1 MSRQNQKKI
10 PEGEPLPRGR
20 HGLSPEVV
28 RTSQRDRLIQAM
40 LLLVATRGYAATTVP
55 DVIAAARVSRNAFYA
70 NFHDK
75 EACFL
80 ALCERDLP
88 DVVGTI
94 LSAADGTGH
103 DWVAAA
109 RGGLRAYLRWWQ
121 DRPEYARAYF
131 VELPGAG
138 PRAVEQRDHAYL
150 PFLEMLR
157 ALAARARADDP
168 ALGPLRDSVPSLIV
182 FGVTEFI
189 AAEVRAGNAA
199 RLSSL
204 EDDVLHYTITLL
216 ADHATA
222 DAALG

>member
-1 MSRQNQKKI
+1 M
-10 PEGEPLPRGR
+10 
-20 HGLSPEVV
+20 V

-40 LLLVATRGYAATTVP
+40 LLLVAARGYAATTVP

-75 EACFL
+75 EDCFL

-88 DVVGTI
+88 GVVETI
-94 LSAADGTGH
+94 LSAAEGTGH
-103 DWVAAA
+103 DWVAAVR
-109 RGGLRAYLRWWQ
+109 RGLHAYLRWWQ

-131 VELPGAG
+131 VELPAAG
-138 PRAVEQRDHAYL
+138 RRAMEQRDRAYL

-157 ALAARARADDP
+157 ALAARARAETP
-168 ALGPLRDSVPSLIV
+168 SLGPVRERVPSLIV

-189 AAEVRAGNAA
+189 AAEVRAGNAQ
-199 RLSSL
+199 RLSAL
-204 EDDVLHYTITLL
+204 EEDVLHYTVTLL

-222 DAALG
+222 DRALG

>member
-1 MSRQNQKKI
+1 MSRQDRKKI

-20 HGLSPEVV
+20 HGLPPEVV

-40 LLLVATRGYAATTVP
+40 LLLVAARGYAATTVP

-88 DVVGTI
+88 GVVETI
-94 LSAADGTGH
+94 LSAAEGTGH
-103 DWVAAA
+103 DWVAAV
-109 RGGLRAYLRWWQ
+109 RQGLHAYLRWWQ

-131 VELPGAG
+131 VELPAAG
-138 PRAVEQRDHAYL
+138 RRAMDQRDRAYL

-157 ALAARARADDP
+157 ALAARARAETP
-168 ALGPLRDSVPSLIV
+168 SRGPVRESVPALIV

-189 AAEVRAGNAA
+189 AAEVRAGNAE
-199 RLSSL
+199 RLSTL
-204 EDDVLHYTITLL
+204 EEDVLHYTVTLL
-216 ADHATA
+216 ADRATA
-222 DAALG
+222 DRALG